1 MKNNSR
7 LIIRMERRWEIVENL
22 SRFRPWNSLVPSLF
36 LQNGSHNLNNS
47 RDQCNMKTAKTGVHQ
62 TVHVMCSDRLCFT
75 KVEICYPA
83 SEILSGGWIFF
94 GCLQFTTLLM
104 ITHFGQLWVWFWLW
118 NSVSS
123 LIGWWITDDGP
134 PMQFFKNNKTAKWKR
149 YGMGS
154 LAFLIVFAFPGVG
167 SSWLNYMLPAS
178 RSPCIFR
185 TFSLLTITYT

>member
-1 MKNNSR
+1 
-7 LIIRMERRWEIVENL
+7 
-22 SRFRPWNSLVPSLF
+22 
-36 LQNGSHNLNNS
+36 
-47 RDQCNMKTAKTGVHQ
+47 
-62 TVHVMCSDRLCFT
+62 MCSDRLCFT

-134 PMQFFKNNKTAKWKR
+134 PMQFFKNNKWKR

-178 RSPCIFR
+178 RSPCIFKA
-185 TFSLLTITYT
+185 FPLLTITYTLTFKLLFSYNKFTFILIPNSCLHCSRILLYKALKNHQWRCLRTRTNNETKSFIWYCHFHSMISISSI